1 MVKALRVDQ
10 NFNRMEGF
18 QMRKTWLGVM
28 CGGLA
33 ALTLTAS
40 GFAAPAAQGGDIQK
54 ALAEM
59 QPVPVGFGQA
69 QNYVDADGDGAC
81 DNWDA
86 AQPGA
91 DPGATNLTW
100 GSQGQNYVDAD
111 GDGACDNWNAAQPG
125 ADPGATNLMWGSQGQ
140 NYVDADGD
148 GVCDNWAGGYGGY
161 VDADGDGV
169 CDNWESGTRPRAG
182 AGRGRGYHGGR
193 R

>member
-18 QMRKTWLGVM
+18 QMRKIWLGVM

-111 GDGACDNWNAAQPG
+111 GDG
-125 ADPGATNLMWGSQGQ
+125 
-140 NYVDADGD
+140 
-148 GVCDNWAGGYGGY
+148 VCDNWAGGYGGY